1 MAGTGKQE
9 GKGDVG
15 FELRLRMLL
24 SLLLLIPATTGV
36 RNFLNGKLLL

>member
-1 MAGTGKQE
+1 MEGVTGTGKQE

-24 SLLLLIPATTGV
+24 SLLVLMPAATGV
-36 RNFLNGKLLL
+36 RNFF